1 MIILQSQQNGKIN
14 LISDLELKKLT
25 TSYQILLTLFSAL
38 RQ

>member
-25 TSYQILLTLFSAL
+25 TSSWI
-38 RQ
+38 